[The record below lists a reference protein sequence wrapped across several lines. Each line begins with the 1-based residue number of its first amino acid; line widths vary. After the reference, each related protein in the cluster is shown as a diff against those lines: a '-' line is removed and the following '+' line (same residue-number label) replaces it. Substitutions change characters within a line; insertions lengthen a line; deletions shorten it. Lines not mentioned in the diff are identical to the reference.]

1 MVRMYIATHRP
12 RAGIPLGTR
21 PRNETSAG
29 RTMSETRGSGI
40 GFLKATKARHAE
52 EAIGHSEGLVTVLK
66 LTQADLKPA
75 EEALRI
81 AKDLFI
87 SQDYV
92 KALRAARRAES
103 LAITL
108 DERYSGYQKAEKALR
123 SRIAEM
129 LHLGLNTEHL
139 EAMIGRAEEK
149 ILGGIWENGAFVPNY
164 LEARVIL
171 ERTEQEGRTLQDKAE
186 RASNGIFLAELSIEA
201 LVETKGPADARVFAR
216 GAAWGLEENLH
227 DATKELALGNAE
239 GATLI
244 AQEIERK
251 ATRLRSLY
259 GEATQLLD
267 DMESRFRDMRAEGV
281 LTERVE
287 SQVKMARD
295 MLAKGIIEPA
305 ASMAKRLAGETK
317 TLGES
322 YETART
328 GLADAEI
335 LYARLTREGFHSYD
349 ADAAIRDTRTAMRE
363 GNYPR
368 ALEHLERAQMAFARR
383 TNAREALAKALEET
397 RTRMKMLQGAG
408 VSFLPDIQEV
418 LGRAEREF
426 HNGNFSGSSEDL
438 RIATVLLDQM
448 AQAPNPKE

>member
-1 MVRMYIATHRP
+1 MVRLCIATHRP

-21 PRNETSAG
+21 PRNEPSAG
-29 RTMSETRGSGI
+29 RTMSETRASGI

-171 ERTEQEGRTLQDKAE
+171 GRTEQEGPPLQDKAE
-186 RASNGIFLAELSIEA
+186 RASNGIFLAELSMEA
-201 LVETKGPADARVFAR
+201 LVETKGPA
-216 GAAWGLEENLH
+216 GAGRPGDSRKISTTRRRSSPSGTRRAPPSSRRKSSGRRP
-227 DATKELALGNAE
+227 AS
-239 GATLI
+239 GAC
-244 AQEIERK
+244 
-251 ATRLRSLY
+251 
-259 GEATQLLD
+259 
-267 DMESRFRDMRAEGV
+267 
-281 LTERVE
+281 TERRR
-287 SQVKMARD
+287 SCSPTWNRGSATC
-295 MLAKGIIEPA
+295 G
-305 ASMAKRLAGETK
+305 
-317 TLGES
+317 
-322 YETART
+322 
-328 GLADAEI
+328 
-335 LYARLTREGFHSYD
+335 
-349 ADAAIRDTRTAMRE
+349 
-363 GNYPR
+363 PR
-368 ALEHLERAQMAFARR
+368 A
-383 TNAREALAKALEET
+383 
-397 RTRMKMLQGAG
+397 
-408 VSFLPDIQEV
+408 
-418 LGRAEREF
+418 
-426 HNGNFSGSSEDL
+426 SS
-438 RIATVLLDQM
+438 RSASS
-448 AQAPNPKE
+448 PRG